1 MRKIV
6 IYLLLALGFSSCE
19 KYLEVSPTNTL
30 VVKSYEDV
38 KALMGAHIRMWNEYD
53 NALSG
58 TSIPFKNED
67 LYLFFAFYSDDLN
80 TDRFMENQMCSYN
93 WEGIF
98 IESLDWM
105 NESVP
110 GILWS
115 EFFSNIGFYNT
126 VIDGVH
132 DVEATEEEK
141 DIVRNEAKFLR
152 AWYLFKLSQYFSPYK
167 QNELG
172 IPLNL
177 ESEKIGESDTRR
189 RTQAEVYDIIIAD
202 LMAIVDSKA
211 TPRNNYNIFF
221 DKKLAHALLAEVY
234 LFKGGS
240 GAGAKEDYTQAVV
253 HAQAAIEGHE
263 LSPVQDYKPFT
274 TFAGTGIFK
283 DTKEALLSLVWYD
296 YYYKGMYYIMNPYY
310 TQYPSDAVYRLY
322 TDDDVRKTKFF
333 GQDRTVIKFDG
344 ALDSPY
350 GTYQNL
356 VFNYFHVAEMYLIV
370 AEGYARSGDEGN
382 ARTWLENFQK
392 CRYLN
397 YNGYQGNDLLKDI
410 LEERRK
416 EFFLEQDIRW
426 CDLIREPKGWTRKS
440 YKNEETASFT
450 IKDDDYRFCL
460 PIPVEQELQYNN
472 IPQNPGWG
480 MH

>member
-1 MRKIV
+1 MRNIV
-6 IYLLLALGFSSCE
+6 IYLLLALGFTSCE

-30 VVKSYEDV
+30 VVKNYEDV
-38 KALMGAHIRMWNEYD
+38 KALMGAHIRMWNKYD

-67 LYLFFAFYSDDLN
+67 LYIFFAFYSDDLN

-126 VIDGVH
+126 IIDGVNG
-132 DVEATEEEK
+132 VEATEEEK

-167 QNELG
+167 HNELG

-177 ESEKIGESDTRR
+177 ESGKVGESDTRR

-211 TPRNNYNIFF
+211 TPRNNYNVFF

-240 GAGAKEDYTQAVV
+240 GAGVQEDYIRAVA
-253 HAQAAIEGHE
+253 HAQTALEGRE
-263 LSPVQDYKPFT
+263 LLPVQNYKPFT
-274 TFAGTGIFK
+274 TFSGTGIFK
-283 DTKEALLSLVWYD
+283 DTEEALLSLVWYN

-310 TQYPSDAVYRLY
+310 TQYPSDAVYQLY

-333 GQDRTVIKFDG
+333 GQNKIVTKFDG
-344 ALDSPY
+344 AIDSPY

-370 AEGYARSGDEGN
+370 AESYFRSGDEKN
-382 ARTWLENFQK
+382 ARIWLENFQR

-397 YNGYQGNDLLKDI
+397 YNGYRGSDLLKDI
-410 LEERRK
+410 LGERRK

-450 IKDDDYRFCL
+450 IEDNDYRFCL

-472 IPQNPGWG
+472 IQQNPGWG